1 MSLLPHLMRPAL
13 LASAVLLA
21 TSATAAEPTQPKT
34 IIVMDGSGSMWGQI
48 DGRPKL
54 EIARET
60 VAEVLGKMPANQ
72 TLGLIAYGH
81 RSKGNCKDIEL
92 IVPPAPGT
100 AKKILQAVNSM
111 RFLGMTPLSEAVRQA
126 AEALRYSE
134 EAATVVLVTDGLET
148 CAADPCAMA
157 TELEKSGVNFTAHV
171 IGFGLTKDEGAKVA
185 CLAKNTGGR
194 YIQATDGAS
203 LAAALTAAVSKP
215 APAAP
220 PTPPKVLP
228 TATLKAPNSAS
239 IGSQVAVAW
248 SGSSG
253 DQDSI
258 EIVKITSGKAEKIT
272 YGYVKD
278 GNPLTL
284 TMPGKPGAY
293 ELHYRN
299 GDQEVIA
306 TRPIQA
312 TPAEVALTAPD
323 VAQAGSS
330 VVIRWKGPNARFDN
344 IQIGEVG
351 SRSYKSYTYL
361 NDTQQVKLTMPDV
374 PGNYELRYMFRD
386 REVLATRPI
395 RVVGGKAKP

>member
-1 MSLLPHLMRPAL
+1 MSLLRHLMRPVL

-21 TSATAAEPTQPKT
+21 TTATAAEPAQPRT

-48 DGRPKL
+48 EGRPKL

-81 RSKGNCKDIEL
+81 RSKGDCKDIEL

-100 AKKILQAVNSM
+100 AKEILQAVNNM
-111 RFLGMTPLSEAVRQA
+111 RFLGKTPLSEAVRQA

-215 APAAP
+215 EPAAP

-228 TATLKAPNSAS
+228 TATLKAPDSAP
-239 IGSQVAVAW
+239 IGSPVAVAW
-248 SGSSG
+248 TGTSGE
-253 DQDSI
+253 QDSI
-258 EIVKITSGKAEKIT
+258 EIVKITDGMVEKIE

-299 GDQEVIA
+299 GDEEIIA

-312 TPAEVALTAPD
+312 SPAQVELTAPD

-330 VVIRWKGPNARFDN
+330 VVVRWKGPNAVFDN
-344 IQIGEVG
+344 IQISEVG
-351 SRSYKSYTYL
+351 SSSYASYTYL
-361 NDTQQVKLTMPDV
+361 NDTQQVELTMPDV
-374 PGNYELRYMFRD
+374 PGNYELRYKFRD
-386 REVLATRPI
+386 REVLATRAI
-395 RVVGGKAKP
+395 RVVDGEANP